1 MEEETNRHVKRYF
14 KKIYSYYQKSVNK
27 KGIASLRQRIRN
39 EIEPVLKGKVV
50 DIGSGGVTHYNN
62 GKINLLISLD
72 NVFEFLK
79 NCKYKNVLNL
89 NGDIKNIPLKDNSID
104 FIIIQFVIHHLTEN
118 NFKKNINSVK
128 RAILESSR
136 ILKKGG
142 TVYIVDSMV
151 PSFLEKLE
159 MWNYKIIYHF
169 LRILGKPMIFFFSI
183 QNLHNILKEN
193 DLILDKIIKI
203 DWGETKEASQALFPW
218 LRFPLK
224 YSPVKC
230 ILISANKY

>member
-79 NCKYKNVLNL
+79 NC
-89 NGDIKNIPLKDNSID
+89 
-104 FIIIQFVIHHLTEN
+104 
-118 NFKKNINSVK
+118 
-128 RAILESSR
+128 
-136 ILKKGG
+136 
-142 TVYIVDSMV
+142 
-151 PSFLEKLE
+151 
-159 MWNYKIIYHF
+159 
-169 LRILGKPMIFFFSI
+169 
-183 QNLHNILKEN
+183 
-193 DLILDKIIKI
+193 
-203 DWGETKEASQALFPW
+203 
-218 LRFPLK
+218 
-224 YSPVKC
+224 
-230 ILISANKY
+230 